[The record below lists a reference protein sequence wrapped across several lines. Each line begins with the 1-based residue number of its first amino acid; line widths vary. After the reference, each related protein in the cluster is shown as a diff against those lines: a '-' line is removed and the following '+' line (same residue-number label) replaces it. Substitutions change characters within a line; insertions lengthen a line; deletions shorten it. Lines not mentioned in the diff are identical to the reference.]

1 MTDTKWSVLSS
12 ETVVKDRW
20 IDLRAETCVTPSGQ
34 EIAPYYVLSYPDWVN
49 IVAITTDDEIVLVRQ
64 YRHGAADI
72 FTEIPGG
79 AVDAGDP
86 DPVAAAKRELLEET
100 GYEAD
105 NWELVS
111 SLYANPASHT
121 NRLHVY
127 LARNAIRTAGQM
139 LEHGEEGL
147 SVSTMPVDT
156 LLKELRSGLIG
167 QALHV
172 SSIMLALQAA
182 GRLG

>member
-49 IVAITTDDEIVLVRQ
+49 IVAITADDEIVLVRQ
-64 YRHGAADI
+64 YRHGAADV

-100 GYEAD
+100 G
-105 NWELVS
+105 
-111 SLYANPASHT
+111 
-121 NRLHVY
+121 
-127 LARNAIRTAGQM
+127 
-139 LEHGEEGL
+139 
-147 SVSTMPVDT
+147 
-156 LLKELRSGLIG
+156 
-167 QALHV
+167 
-172 SSIMLALQAA
+172 
-182 GRLG
+182 